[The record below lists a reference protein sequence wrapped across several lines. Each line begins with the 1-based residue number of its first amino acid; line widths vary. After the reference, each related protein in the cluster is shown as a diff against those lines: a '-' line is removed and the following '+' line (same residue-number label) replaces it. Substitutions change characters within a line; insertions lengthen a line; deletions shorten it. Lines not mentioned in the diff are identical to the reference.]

1 MGHRV
6 TEMQIGATNAYSS
19 ALSGILAAQRRLDD
33 DADRIARDP
42 FDIDALVESTWQPL
56 AVQASAQVLHA
67 VDESNG
73 SLIDVLG

>member
-1 MGHRV
+1 
-6 TEMQIGATNAYSS
+6 MQIGATNAYSS

-42 FDIDALVESTWQPL
+42 FDIEALVESACQPL

>member
-1 MGHRV
+1 
-6 TEMQIGATNAYSS
+6 MQIGATNAYSS

-42 FDIDALVESTWQPL
+42 FDIEALVESAWQPL
-56 AVQASAQVLHA
+56 AVHASAQVLHA